1 MSIDLT
7 NDDSTQR
14 SSEAFS
20 SVLRP
25 TVVSPSVARREF
37 RAQGELLI
45 DDLLPSDRT
54 VRNEV
59 DRAAEQGRNILKTK
73 LIAAVEDYRLSIS
86 PDIWSDRHRHIS
98 YLGASVHFVDENG
111 FFHCFDLFC
120 TEFKWKKKTAANI
133 IKDEL
138 AIFGLTELMDKI
150 TFITDR
156 ETKKKQKNISP
167 AKLLSISTSVRRTE
181 LTPTKTETTTITTRT
196 LTQAS
201 PELSDEEEELRNAAE
216 TDDSSDEETDTDD
229 EEVDYA
235 AATADDIPVSA
246 KAILDV
252 IKNCK
257 SLVKYVKKAN
267 LNRQLQLE
275 REKQNNIEQIND
287 DSSPSTTNNSTNAA
301 TLHQWRNVLNEVQ
314 IRTAPSLYCVLP
326 CITYL
331 REQMI
336 NGEKKE
342 KGVQLLDK
350 MFTME
355 DDYIRA
361 SFLHPNYKQLRGAT
375 KEQIESCYNFC
386 RDFIL
391 PSNTMNDSIRTD
403 ENIIQPSA
411 KKLKFM
417 TQLMDKKETAPAS
430 ADEIDHYIALTV
442 EEEYTDPLVFCRQ
455 ERNQLTFPT

>member
-1 MSIDLT
+1 MASSMRPFSIVTDPGFKHILQECLT
-7 NDDSTQR
+7 IG
-14 SSEAFS
+14 
-20 SVLRP
+20 
-25 TVVSPSVARREF
+25 REF

-73 LIAAVEDYRLSIS
+73 LIAAAEDYRLSIS
-86 PDIWSDRHRHIS
+86 PDI
-98 YLGASVHFVDENG
+98 
-111 FFHCFDLFC
+111 C
-120 TEFKWKKKTAANI
+120 
-133 IKDEL
+133 
-138 AIFGLTELMDKI
+138 
-150 TFITDR
+150 
-156 ETKKKQKNISP
+156 
-167 AKLLSISTSVRRTE
+167 VRRTE

-216 TDDSSDEETDTDD
+216 TDDSSDEETDADD
-229 EEVDYA
+229 EEVDYT

-275 REKQNNIEQIND
+275 RIKFFYKR
-287 DSSPSTTNNSTNAA
+287 A
-301 TLHQWRNVLNEVQ
+301 
-314 IRTAPSLYCVLP
+314 
-326 CITYL
+326 
-331 REQMI
+331 
-336 NGEKKE
+336 
-342 KGVQLLDK
+342 VQLLDK

-403 ENIIQPSA
+403 ENIIQPPA

-442 EEEYTDPLVFCRQ
+442 EEEYTDPLVFWRQ
-455 ERNQLTFPT
+455 ERNQLTFPTLYRLAKRTFAAPCSSASVERQFSAAGQIITQRRSNLDPSTVNNLIFLRSFENNK